1 MAYIGRDGTVG
12 GRKSTMKVITDF
24 IYGIINFVA
33 LFFSAITNPPQTIE
47 SHATVSKFFIDCVS
61 FPTLLSLKLCF
72 VFSRKWGARNQGR
85 SHRGGGNSRG
95 SGGGNIRQIRK
106 LGDAQARIGGG

>member
-47 SHATVSKFFIDCVS
+47 SHATVSKFVLTAFL
-61 FPTLLSLKLCF
+61 FPLY
-72 VFSRKWGARNQGR
+72 
-85 SHRGGGNSRG
+85 
-95 SGGGNIRQIRK
+95 
-106 LGDAQARIGGG
+106 

>member
-12 GRKSTMKVITDF
+12 GSKSTMKVITDF

-47 SHATVSKFFIDCVS
+47 SHAT
-61 FPTLLSLKLCF
+61 
-72 VFSRKWGARNQGR
+72 WGARNQGR

-95 SGGGNIRQIRK
+95 SGGGNIRQVRK
-106 LGDAQARIGGG
+106 LGDAQARIGG